1 MKIFVNG
8 SFDILHKGHLGMLE
22 TAKSLGDFLLVAI
35 DSDRRIAELKGSD
48 RPFNN
53 QENRV
58 ALMAALKWVDKVKV
72 FDSDDELINIMRQYE
87 PDITLKGSDWFGKRI
102 VGHEY
107 AGNII
112 FYDRIDDE
120 STTNTIERFIARRHL
135 HR

>member
-35 DSDRRIAELKGSD
+35 DSDRRIAELKGSE
-48 RPFNN
+48 RPFND

-58 ALMAALKWVDKVKV
+58 ALMSSLKWVDAVKV
-72 FDSDDELINIMRQYE
+72 FDSDIELINIIREYE
-87 PDITLKGSDWFGKRI
+87 PDIMVKGSDWFGKRI
-102 VGHEY
+102 VGQEY
-107 AGNII
+107 AKDII

-120 STTNTIERFIARRHL
+120 STTKTIERFIARRQL
-135 HR
+135 Y

>member
-48 RPFNN
+48 RPFND

-58 ALMAALKWVDKVKV
+58 ALMSALKWVDAVKV
-72 FDSDDELINIMRQYE
+72 FDSDIELINIIREYE
-87 PDITLKGSDWFGKRI
+87 PDIMVKGSDWFGKRI
-102 VGHEY
+102 VGQEY
-107 AGNII
+107 AKDII

-120 STTNTIERFIARRHL
+120 STTKTIERFITRRHM
-135 HR
+135 R

>member
-35 DSDRRIAELKGSD
+35 DSDRRISELKGSD

-58 ALMAALKWVDKVKV
+58 ALMKALKWVDEVRV
-72 FDSDDELINIMRQYE
+72 FDSDEELINIMREYE
-87 PDITLKGSDWFGKRI
+87 PDVTLKGSDWFGKRI
-102 VGHEY
+102 VGQDF

-112 FYDRIDDE
+112 FYNRIDDE
-120 STTNTIERFIARRHL
+120 STTNTIERFIARRYL
-135 HR
+135 PR

>member
-48 RPFNN
+48 RPFND

-58 ALMAALKWVDKVKV
+58 ALMSSLKWVDAVKV
-72 FDSDDELINIMRQYE
+72 FDSDIELINIIREYE
-87 PDITLKGSDWFGKRI
+87 PDIMVKGSDWFGKRI
-102 VGHEY
+102 VGQEY
-107 AGNII
+107 AKDII

-120 STTNTIERFIARRHL
+120 STTKTIERFIARRQL
-135 HR
+135 Y